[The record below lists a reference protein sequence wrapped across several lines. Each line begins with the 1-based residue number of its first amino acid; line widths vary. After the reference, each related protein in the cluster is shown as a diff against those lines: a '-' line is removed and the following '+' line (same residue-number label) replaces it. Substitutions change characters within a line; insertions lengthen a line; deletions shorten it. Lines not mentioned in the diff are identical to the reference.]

1 MRCAAAARDSRRAP
15 SPYNSTFQP
24 QQEEEEWQALLDSV
38 RQGESVGLEAAE
50 EEGAGEAPSSSA
62 AAGEPEEVATLR
74 ALRSSVHCSLAMQVD
89 SVGRLVSDVSDLV
102 SEATA
107 AARAAQV

>member
-1 MRCAAAARDSRRAP
+1 M
-15 SPYNSTFQP
+15 
-24 QQEEEEWQALLDSV
+24 
-38 RQGESVGLEAAE
+38 GLEAAE